1 MVAIRGAAMS
11 AVFIDAP
18 PKTRNRYI
26 CEVLRRECARWPV
39 ASREDRH
46 VSEGPK
52 SRGNAERAPRRGRVG
67 EGRGR
72 PWRAGQAFAPT
83 LVATFGKISDSGVV
97 RRRCQ
102 NPRPE
107 RIRNRPAAL
116 KATMAE
122 TSMIC
127 PICHHP

>member
-1 MVAIRGAAMS
+1 MAAIRGAAMS

-52 SRGNAERAPRRGRVG
+52 SRSNAERAPRRGRWARGAAGVG
-67 EGRGR
+67 GGSGGRLDPG
-72 PWRAGQAFAPT
+72 G
-83 LVATFGKISDSGVV
+83 
-97 RRRCQ
+97 RRREDLGFGGGPAQ
-102 NPRPE
+102 VPE
-107 RIRNRPAAL
+107 PQARKDQEQARG
-116 KATMAE
+116 AE
-122 TSMIC
+122 G
-127 PICHHP
+127 HDG